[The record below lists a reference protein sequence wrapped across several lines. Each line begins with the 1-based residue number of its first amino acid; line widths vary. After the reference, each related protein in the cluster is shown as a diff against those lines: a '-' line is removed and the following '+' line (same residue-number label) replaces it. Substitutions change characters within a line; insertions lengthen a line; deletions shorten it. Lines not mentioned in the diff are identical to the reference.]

1 LNFPWI
7 AVLYIPVFGID
18 CRNVRRF
25 QKLAIGMVAR
35 AKLIGWGPRVL
46 YLGPAFGLTPH
57 RNATAVLAVA
67 LDGRLEVAGD
77 PADPDGVYRAARSV
91 LIPPNTLHHL
101 RIADGRMAFLY
112 VDPLSRDLVAL
123 NTRMQDA
130 APRAAFDLI
139 GEAAVIEVLAGIAG
153 GHLSD
158 GDGRKALTE
167 LLGIGSRADPDAR
180 ILSALRRMRDQPH
193 RTHSMAELGACAGL
207 SASRFLHLF
216 KAQTGVPL
224 RRYRLWNRMGAAVAA
239 FRDGRS
245 LTEAAHAAGFASS
258 AHFSS
263 AFRDM
268 FGMMPS
274 ELLKGLEPSTG

>member
-1 LNFPWI
+1 
-7 AVLYIPVFGID
+7 
-18 CRNVRRF
+18 
-25 QKLAIGMVAR
+25 MVAT

-67 LDGRLEVAGD
+67 LDETLEVAGD
-77 PADPDGVYRAARSV
+77 PENPDGIYRSARSV

-101 RIADGRMAFLY
+101 RIAGGRMAFLY
-112 VDPLSRDLVAL
+112 VDPLSRDLVSLHA
-123 NTRMQDA
+123 RMQDVT
-130 APRAAFDLI
+130 PRAAFDLI
-139 GEAAVIEVLAGIAG
+139 GEGGVIEVLARVADGGITA
-153 GHLSD
+153 D
-158 GDGRKALTE
+158 EARKALTE

-180 ILSALRRMRDQPH
+180 ILAALRRMRDQPH
-193 RTHSMAELGACAGL
+193 RSHSMAELGACAGL

-216 KAQTGVPL
+216 KAETGVPL

-239 FRDGRS
+239 FREGRS

-258 AHFSS
+258 AHFST

-274 ELLKGLEPSTG
+274 EFLKGLEPVRR

>member
-1 LNFPWI
+1 
-7 AVLYIPVFGID
+7 
-18 CRNVRRF
+18 
-25 QKLAIGMVAR
+25 MVAR

-46 YLGPAFGLTPH
+46 YLGPGFGLTPH

-67 LDGRLEVAGD
+67 LDGTLEMADD
-77 PADPDGVYRAARSV
+77 PENPDGIYRSARSV

-101 RIADGRMAFLY
+101 RIAGGRMAFLY

-123 NTRMQDA
+123 TARMQDVT
-130 APRAAFDLI
+130 PRAAFDLT
-139 GEAAVIEVLAGIAG
+139 GEGAVIDVLAGLADG
-153 GHLSD
+153 DLSD
-158 GDGRKALTE
+158 GDGRAALME
-167 LLGIGSRADPDAR
+167 LLGIGSRANSDPR

-193 RTHSMAELGACAGL
+193 RSHAMAELGACAGL

-216 KAQTGVPL
+216 KAETGVPL

-239 FRDGRS
+239 FRDGQS

-258 AHFSS
+258 AHFST

-274 ELLKGLEPSTG
+274 ELLRGLEPARL

>member
-1 LNFPWI
+1 
-7 AVLYIPVFGID
+7 
-18 CRNVRRF
+18 
-25 QKLAIGMVAR
+25 MVAR

-67 LDGRLEVAGD
+67 LDRTLEVAGD
-77 PADPDGVYRAARSV
+77 PENPDGVYRSARSV
-91 LIPPNTLHHL
+91 LIPPNTLHDL
-101 RIADGRMAFLY
+101 RIAGGRMAFLY

-123 NTRMQDA
+123 NGRMRDVT
-130 APRAAFDLI
+130 PRAAFDLV
-139 GEAAVIEVLAGIAG
+139 GEAAIIEVLDGVAD

-167 LLGIGSRADPDAR
+167 WLGIGTRADPDKR
-180 ILSALRRMRDQPH
+180 IVSALRRMREQPQ
-193 RTHSMAELGACAGL
+193 RSHSMAELGECAGL

-216 KAQTGVPL
+216 KAETGVPL
-224 RRYRLWNRMGAAVAA
+224 RRYRLWNRMGAAVAG
-239 FRDGRS
+239 FREGRS

-258 AHFSS
+258 AHFST

-274 ELLKGLEPSTG
+274 ELLKGLAPSIR

>member
-1 LNFPWI
+1 
-7 AVLYIPVFGID
+7 
-18 CRNVRRF
+18 
-25 QKLAIGMVAR
+25 MVTR

-67 LDGRLEVAGD
+67 LDGTLEVAEH
-77 PADPDGVYRAARSV
+77 PADPDGVYRSVRSV
-91 LIPPNTLHHL
+91 LIPPNMLHHL
-101 RIADGRMAFLY
+101 RIVGGRMAFLY
-112 VDPLSRDLVAL
+112 VDPLSRDLAAL
-123 NTRMQDA
+123 QARMQDV

-139 GEAAVIEVLAGIAG
+139 GEAAVIEVLTGLAEGRIA
-153 GHLSD
+153 D
-158 GDGRKALTE
+158 GDGRKSLTA
-167 LLGIGSRADPDAR
+167 LLGVGTRADPDLR

-193 RTHSMAELGACAGL
+193 RSHAMAELGACAGL

-216 KAQTGVPL
+216 KAETGVPL

-239 FRDGRS
+239 VRDGQS

-258 AHFSS
+258 AHFST

>member
-1 LNFPWI
+1 
-7 AVLYIPVFGID
+7 
-18 CRNVRRF
+18 
-25 QKLAIGMVAR
+25 MVAR

-57 RNATAVLAVA
+57 RNATAVLAVT
-67 LDGRLEVAGD
+67 LDGRLEVAAD
-77 PADPDGVYRAARSV
+77 PADPDGLYRSARSV

-101 RIADGRMAFLY
+101 RIAGGRMAFLY

-123 NTRMQDA
+123 NARMLDA
-130 APRAAFDLI
+130 TPRAAFDLI
-139 GEAAVIEVLAGIAG
+139 GEAAVIEVLTCLAEGRVA
-153 GHLSD
+153 D
-158 GDGRKALTE
+158 GDGRQALTE
-167 LLGIGSRADPDAR
+167 LLGIGTRADPDVR
-180 ILSALRRMRDQPH
+180 ILAALRHMRDQPH
-193 RTHSMAELGACAGL
+193 RSHSMAELGACAGL

-216 KAQTGVPL
+216 KAATGVPL

-239 FRDGRS
+239 FRDGKS

-258 AHFSS
+258 AHFST

-274 ELLKGLEPSTG
+274 ELLKGLKPSTG